1 MISIITNRKQILYTD
16 LVTHL
21 KKCVHP
27 SVDRIILREKDLEEA
42 VIKKKIDQIKTCPDL
57 KTLPLMLNGPY
68 PLEETYGADGRHY
81 TMDQY
86 RQVCESGLS
95 LPFKVG
101 VSIHSLEEISYINKY
116 PVDYILYGHI
126 FPTACKAGLQQRG
139 LDNLKILMEH
149 ASVPLI
155 ALGGITE
162 DNYKR
167 LFEKDCYHFAMMSS
181 VMQSENPCKYLNLF
195 SCQ

>member
-16 LVTHL
+16 LITHL
-21 KKCVHP
+21 KKCGHP
-27 SVDRIILREKDLEEA
+27 NVDRIILREKDLPEE
-42 VIKKKIDQIKTCPDL
+42 VIKKKVKQIKDSTEL
-57 KTLPLMLNGPY
+57 KSIPLMLNGPY

-81 TMDQY
+81 TIDQY
-86 RQVCESGLS
+86 KEVCASNLA

-101 VSIHSLEEISYINKY
+101 VSIHSVEEISYINKH

-139 LDNLKILMEH
+139 LDNLKILIEH
-149 ASVPLI
+149 AGVPLI

-162 DNYKR
+162 GNYKK
-167 LFEKDCYHFAMMSS
+167 LFEKGCYHFAMMSS
-181 VMQSENPCKYLNLF
+181 VMQAENPNHYLSLF
-195 SCQ
+195 SC